1 MYIRPYGSAH
11 AALVQ
16 PVATNDMP
24 SGAAKDAIPALPQSS
39 GLHAARVTVLQLR
52 PPSPLLSRFATPHPC
67 MAQLSWAN
75 TLAQVSPAGVAARVT
90 LTAQLSGSTP
100 RAEVSRAGVGARW
113 TLTAVL
119 SRPRLPTH
127 PSLVQ
132 RRPPSVLVR

>member
-52 PPSPLLSRFATPHPC
+52 PPSPLLSRCATPRSC
-67 MAQLSWAN
+67 MAQLSWSN

-90 LTAQLSGSTP
+90 LTA
-100 RAEVSRAGVGARW
+100 
-113 TLTAVL
+113 VL
-119 SRPRLPTH
+119 SKPRLRTD

-132 RRPPSVLVR
+132 WRAPSVRSGER